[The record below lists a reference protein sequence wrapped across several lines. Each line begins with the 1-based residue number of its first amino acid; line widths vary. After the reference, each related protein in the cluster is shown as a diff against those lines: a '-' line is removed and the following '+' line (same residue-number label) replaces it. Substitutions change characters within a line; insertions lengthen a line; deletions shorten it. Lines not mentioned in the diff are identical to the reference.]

1 MGKVKQGWFDK
12 ERLETEEVRGN
23 ERLNQN
29 MENGIIVALILLAM
43 KGLCE
48 NERGSQKDRRLE
60 EGDLILNMMK
70 FRHSDGVQQWGTIT
84 DQRSV

>member
-1 MGKVKQGWFDK
+1 
-12 ERLETEEVRGN
+12 
-23 ERLNQN
+23 

-70 FRHSDGVQQWGTIT
+70 FRHSDGSYVSDLHGSSGQQLDPSPLRKGR
-84 DQRSV
+84 DQTGCS

>member
-1 MGKVKQGWFDK
+1 M
-12 ERLETEEVRGN
+12 RGN

-70 FRHSDGVQQWGTIT
+70 FRHSDGVQQ
-84 DQRSV
+84 

>member
-48 NERGSQKDRRLE
+48 NERGSQKDAEQYKACNLPQKNR
-60 EGDLILNMMK
+60 
-70 FRHSDGVQQWGTIT
+70 
-84 DQRSV
+84 